1 MTFATRLVRSAWV
14 SSTTEPML
22 DKWRHVSDARLHIF
36 GLANG
41 ALLGVEGFAAYP
53 VTAGGALAIRWLQR
67 SGS

>member
-1 MTFATRLVRSAWV
+1 
-14 SSTTEPML
+14 ML